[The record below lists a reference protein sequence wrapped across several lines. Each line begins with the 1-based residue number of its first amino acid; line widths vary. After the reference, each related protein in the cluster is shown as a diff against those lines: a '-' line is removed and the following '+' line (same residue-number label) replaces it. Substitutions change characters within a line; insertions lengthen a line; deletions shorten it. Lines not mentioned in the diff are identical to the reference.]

1 MDRLL
6 PGRSSKPDLSCS
18 EPGEV
23 VEDVPMSCFRLM
35 GGSQSLPTSR
45 LIRSQSLWQQL
56 GKLAVNP
63 IHGETGRWVFLP
75 SPSAVNLEGSFRK
88 CLCSCWKTGW
98 VFSPLFIMF
107 LWDSWTLSSLA
118 IRTRWFEGPCLVWQL
133 QKYGQSPWT
142 LGFTVQTRWRKC
154 AFRLPGE
161 SKSALKFRLTRSWT
175 FRQQLG
181 KYCNQI
187 SFKKKL
193 RHGHFCLFHVHWTWR
208 GCPKGVLVFFVC
220 YSPVGLWNSNLTCCQ
235 SWMILSIPQVTALKV
250 GTLHVWPKPFASHG
264 EAVSFLLNCMVLCL
278 GQRSWWQRV
287 SVFPTHFN
295 VGIFSVAWCRG
306 ITQLLF
312 GFSSEGSDPGIAVYL
327 VHM

>member
-6 PGRSSKPDLSCS
+6 PGRSSKPDLGCS

-35 GGSQSLPTSR
+35 GGSPSVPTFR

-56 GKLAVNP
+56 GNP
-63 IHGETGRWVFLP
+63 WRDWEMSIFAFSLCNKSG
-75 SPSAVNLEGSFRK
+75 EGSFRK

-107 LWDSWTLSSLA
+107 LWDSWTLSSFA

-142 LGFTVQTRWRKC
+142 LGFTVETRWRKC
-154 AFRLPGE
+154 PIRLPGE
-161 SKSALKFRLTRSWT
+161 VKSALKFRLIRSWT

-181 KYCNQI
+181 EYCNQI
-187 SFKKKL
+187 SFKRKL
-193 RHGHFCLFHVHWTWR
+193 GDGHFRLFHVHWTWR
-208 GCPKGVLVFFVC
+208 GCPKVVLVFFVC

-235 SWMILSIPQVTALKV
+235 SWVILLSVPQVTALKV
-250 GTLHVWPKPFASHG
+250 GTLHVWPKPFASPG
-264 EAVSFLLNCMVLCL
+264 EAVSFLLNGMVLCL
-278 GQRSWWQRV
+278 GQRSWWERV
-287 SVFPTHFN
+287 SVFPTHFS
-295 VGIFSVAWCRG
+295 VGIFFICLMRRSHSTSFWIFLREKWSMYSCIFSASVG
-306 ITQLLF
+306 
-312 GFSSEGSDPGIAVYL
+312 G
-327 VHM
+327 